1 MFLTKKRNVLA
12 LTGLISL
19 LIISCSYFYFSY
31 EENTIH
37 AETNN
42 QLKAIA
48 SLKISQIVNWNKE
61 RLSDAKVFSQGPFFI
76 NGLEKWLGSKSNI
89 SIRSEIMKKIVLI
102 NADNTYRN
110 IMITDAKGNLLLS
123 LEPKQK
129 QIDAATKEFV
139 KEAIKAGKI
148 INTDLYLCQLHS
160 EIHLDYIAPV
170 LGNNNKVIAAI
181 VFRVD
186 PNDYL
191 YPLIKTW
198 PTPS

>member
-76 NGLEKWLGSKSNI
+76 NGLEKWLGSKPNI

-102 NADNTYRN
+102 NADSTYRN

-123 LEPKQK
+123 L
-129 QIDAATKEFV
+129 
-139 KEAIKAGKI
+139 
-148 INTDLYLCQLHS
+148 
-160 EIHLDYIAPV
+160 
-170 LGNNNKVIAAI
+170 
-181 VFRVD
+181 
-186 PNDYL
+186 
-191 YPLIKTW
+191 
-198 PTPS
+198 